1 MWVYYQKLHP
11 SVISTISII
20 DSVIALKFC
29 IDIIKSY
36 EEN

>member
-1 MWVYYQKLHP
+1 MCVYCQKVHP
-11 SVISTISII
+11 SVISTITII

-36 EEN
+36 KEN